1 MTKILT
7 TALALA
13 SSLALAGPSLAQ
25 NSPPPAAPPAQP
37 KLADTM
43 GEVVCQKVEVPGS
56 RVATKRV
63 CMTRLQWQEQRTQDR
78 QDIEHVQIHPD
89 LGKPG
94 G

>member
-1 MTKILT
+1 MTKILS

-25 NSPPPAAPPAQP
+25 NSPAPAAPPAQP